1 LERNKQERTERANR
15 NRQEWRTAKPV
26 KVGKIFSMLQQGD
39 HIVFYGDS
47 ITDCGRDRDALPRT
61 EAGWGNGYAQVIA
74 ETLRAQKPELRLL
87 FTNKGISGNR
97 VYDLEERLE
106 RDVLSL
112 RPELVS
118 ILIGINDVWREFDSN
133 VPSPL
138 EDFRASYRR
147 ILERVVGAGCE
158 VILLDPF
165 LLHTKPEFEAW
176 RAVLEPKIEV
186 VRELAQDFA
195 ATHVPLDDIFEAA
208 SQKQRPAFWAE
219 DGVHPSAEGHALIAQ
234 SWLQAVSN

>member
-1 LERNKQERTERANR
+1 
-15 NRQEWRTAKPV
+15 
-26 KVGKIFSMLQQGD
+26 MLQQGD
-39 HIVFYGDS
+39 HVIFYGDS
-47 ITDCGRDRDALPRT
+47 ITDCGRNRDALPGSET
-61 EAGWGNGYAQVIA
+61 GWGNGYAQMIA
-74 ETLRAQKPELRLL
+74 ARLSAQRPELRLQ
-87 FTNKGISGNR
+87 FSNKGVSGNR

-147 ILERVVGAGCE
+147 ILERVAGAGCE
-158 VILLDPF
+158 VVLLDPF

-176 RAVLEPKIEV
+176 RPVLDPKIEV

-195 ATHVPLDDIFEAA
+195 ATHVALDDIFEAA
-208 SQKQRPAFWAE
+208 SQKREAAFWAG
-219 DGVHPSAEGHALIAQ
+219 DGVHPSVEGHALIAQ
-234 SWLQAVSN
+234 SWLETVSN

>member
-1 LERNKQERTERANR
+1 M
-15 NRQEWRTAKPV
+15 
-26 KVGKIFSMLQQGD
+26 IHQGD
-39 HIVFYGDS
+39 HIIFYGDS

-61 EAGWGNGYAQVIA
+61 NMGLGNGYAQMIA
-74 ETLRAQKPELRLL
+74 ARLSEQKPELRLQ
-87 FTNKGISGNR
+87 FTNKGIGGNR
-97 VYDLEERLE
+97 VYDLEERVE

-165 LLHTKPEFEAW
+165 LLPTKPEFEAW
-176 RAVLEPKIEV
+176 RPVLDPKIEV
-186 VRELAQDFA
+186 VRELAQEFA
-195 ATHVPLDDIFEAA
+195 TLHVPLDDLFEAA
-208 SQKQRPAFWAE
+208 SRKREAAFWAE
-219 DGVHPSAEGHALIAQ
+219 DGVHPSRAGHELIAQ